1 MLFFQLFAALVGAFL
16 FFWCFI
22 AVCAF
27 AALATEN
34 WVFFGLIMGALM
46 TTKYLRSRA

>member
-1 MLFFQLFAALVGAFL
+1 MLFFQLIAALVGVFL
-16 FFWCFI
+16 FVWIFI
-22 AVCAF
+22 AICAF

-34 WVFFGLIMGALM
+34 WVFFGLIMAALV